1 MRGKAKLNHLIV
13 HLILL
18 AGTIIVV
25 FPFLWMILTSF
36 KTNGEAL
43 QIPPTIIPTA
53 WVTDAYSEIVTAI
66 PFATVYM
73 NTIISAVVTTAVQ
86 VAFCAM
92 AAYAFARIEFPFK
105 NIIFLIILSVLMV
118 PGQIFL
124 IPQYLIVQK
133 LGLLDTLP
141 ALMLPNLF
149 SAFGTFLLRQFFMS
163 LPKELEEAAV
173 LDGCSRFQ
181 IFGKIML
188 PLVKPGIVALVIF
201 MARFA
206 WNDFMWPLIVNTD
219 SQKMTLAPALSLLK
233 GQYLTNYPVQMA
245 GAVMAV
251 LPLVIVFIIFQ
262 KQFIEGVAQSGIKG

>member
-1 MRGKAKLNHLIV
+1 MRVKAKLNHLIV

-105 NIIFLIILSVLMV
+105 NIIFLIIL
-118 PGQIFL
+118 
-124 IPQYLIVQK
+124 
-133 LGLLDTLP
+133 
-141 ALMLPNLF
+141 
-149 SAFGTFLLRQFFMS
+149 
-163 LPKELEEAAV
+163 
-173 LDGCSRFQ
+173 
-181 IFGKIML
+181 
-188 PLVKPGIVALVIF
+188 
-201 MARFA
+201 
-206 WNDFMWPLIVNTD
+206 
-219 SQKMTLAPALSLLK
+219 
-233 GQYLTNYPVQMA
+233 
-245 GAVMAV
+245 
-251 LPLVIVFIIFQ
+251 
-262 KQFIEGVAQSGIKG
+262 